1 MKLYQVIRLEKKLSE
16 ELSELN
22 NRFITNNCINIDEVR
37 DYEPNIILEEIKA
50 KKDTLV
56 RIRFLIQRYN
66 LNIGELVL
74 QNNEYNDMIKL
85 LKSTPTSMNNDK
97 INSFLRIELD
107 KLIKEYQDKIERNQ
121 ESIDYYNFITDVE
134 I

>member
-1 MKLYQVIRLEKKLSE
+1 MKLYQVIKLEKKLSE

-74 QNNEYNDMIKL
+74 QNNEYNDMIDL
-85 LKSTPTSMNNDK
+85 LRRTPTSMNNDK